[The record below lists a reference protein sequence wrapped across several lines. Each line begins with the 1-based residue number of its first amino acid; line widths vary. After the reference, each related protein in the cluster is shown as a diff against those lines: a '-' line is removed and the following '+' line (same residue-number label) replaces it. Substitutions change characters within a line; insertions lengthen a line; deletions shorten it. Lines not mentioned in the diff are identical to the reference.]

1 MMCNTKTMLK
11 VGSAMLVAVGIAY
24 AALPE
29 FRGWILAMSP
39 TLLFL
44 LCPLSMIFCMK
55 MMHGQNG
62 QSCGTQSADKK
73 EALPNASGN
82 VESTKS

>member
-11 VGSAMLVAVGIAY
+11 VGLGMLLFAVIAY
-24 AALPE
+24 LALPE
-29 FRGWILAMSP
+29 FRGWILAASP

-44 LCPLSMIFCMK
+44 LCPISILMCMK

-62 QSCGTQSADKK
+62 QSCGRTPADAK
-73 EALPNASGN
+73 EHPPALTNDTETN
-82 VESTKS
+82 RR